1 MSKKENKKQTYP
13 EIKNFKELVERY
25 KEYDSKVAFK
35 FKQKGKVIDI
45 TYNKFSDDVSSIF
58 FHSSLSF
65 YLFTEV
71 QL

>member
-1 MSKKENKKQTYP
+1 MSKKENNKQTYP

-45 TYNKFSDDVSSIF
+45 TYNKFSI
-58 FHSSLSF
+58 L
-65 YLFTEV
+65 E
-71 QL
+71 